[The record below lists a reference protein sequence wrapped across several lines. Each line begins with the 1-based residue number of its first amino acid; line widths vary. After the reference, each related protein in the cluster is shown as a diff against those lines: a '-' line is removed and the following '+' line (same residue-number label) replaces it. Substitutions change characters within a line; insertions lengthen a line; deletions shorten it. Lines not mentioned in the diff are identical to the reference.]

1 MTPAGGGGGAGGGA
15 LAALGG
21 KFDIKSAIGMVGR
34 FVGWGSV
41 LNAFSKASSTLE
53 QTDPEEKTFA
63 SAVFRKAPRAIGD
76 ILTLGITKFARD
88 ALEAKKAM
96 DEANAALEESRE
108 FFKHLNAEIKTA

>member
-1 MTPAGGGGGAGGGA
+1 MPPSGGGGGGGGA

-21 KFDIKSAIGMVGR
+21 KFDIKSAIGMLGR

-41 LNAFSKASSTLE
+41 INAFTKASSTLE

-63 SAVFRKAPRAIGD
+63 SVVFRKAPRAIGD
-76 ILTLGITKFARD
+76 VLTLGITKFARD

-96 DEANAALEESRE
+96 DEANASLEETRS
-108 FFKHLNAEIKTA
+108 FLKSLNAEIKTA